1 MTGVMA
7 EGLAGLIAGTRSE
20 LVSAGGRT
28 LAVGSRLARG
38 LLLAHV
44 ACTLLTETQI
54 LVHREELEGDEP
66 GIAGRAGSGSGSG
79 SRPGRGVGRRG
90 EGGGGRGGGEGG
102 ESTLQPADGRCSDAQ
117 ERLLAGRVERQRR
130 CTAA

>member
-1 MTGVMA
+1 MA

-28 LAVGSRLARG
+28 VAVGSRLARG

-44 ACTLLTETQI
+44 ACTLLTETQN
-54 LVHREELEGDEP
+54 LVHRELLEEVEGDDP

-90 EGGGGRGGGEGG
+90 EGGGEEGG

>member
-1 MTGVMA
+1 MA

-28 LAVGSRLARG
+28 VAVGSRLARG

-44 ACTLLTETQI
+44 ACTLLTETQN
-54 LVHREELEGDEP
+54 LVHRELLEEVEGDDP

-90 EGGGGRGGGEGG
+90 EGGGGRGGEEGG